1 MNSTKIL
8 FTDLDGTLLNDERN
22 ISYQNKQAIQR
33 ALENNHKVVI
43 ATGRPL
49 PSALLLIE
57 ELGLTGDG
65 CYAITYNGGLIY
77 DCGAK
82 KAITKSAIPLEY
94 VHHIFKTAKEYA
106 IHCHTY
112 ADEHVISESLTQELE
127 RYCNNIRIPYK
138 IVKNLQEAP
147 IENPVKVIMIDF
159 EGKERLSRVKE
170 ELKPWC
176 IDKVNCYFSNPYLLE
191 FGSLEATKGNAL
203 TFLCDHLH
211 IPIEN
216 SIAAGDEE
224 NDISM
229 LKAAGIGAVMS
240 NASEEIKKYADY
252 VTTNNNNNHGIA
264 EIIERFLL

>member
-22 ISYQNKQAIQR
+22 ISYQNKQAIHK

-49 PSALLLIE
+49 PSALILME
-57 ELGLTGDG
+57 ELGLTNEG

-82 KAITKSAIPLEY
+82 KAIAKSTIPMEY
-94 VHHIFKTAKEYA
+94 VHHIFQIAKEQG

-112 ADEHVISESLTQELE
+112 TDKYVISEQLTTELE

-138 IVKNLQEAP
+138 IIDNMQQAD
-147 IENPVKVIMIDF
+147 IENPVKAIMIDF
-159 EGKERLSRVKE
+159 GGKERLAKVKE
-170 ELKPWC
+170 ELNSWC
-176 IDKVNCYFSNPYLLE
+176 DGKVNSYFSNPYLLE
-191 FGSLEATKGNAL
+191 FGSLEATKGNAVK
-203 TFLCDHLH
+203 FLCNHLH
-211 IPIEN
+211 IPIEH

-229 LKAAGIGAVMS
+229 LQAAGIGTVMA
-240 NASEEIKKYADY
+240 NASDEIKKYGDY
-252 VTTNNNNNHGIA
+252 ITKNNNNNHGIA